1 MLAVANRNNART
13 LGTIINTMAGYK
25 LTKQARSKVGGLW
38 PIPFTKG
45 TLKLPSKV
53 NRSLRLPAQR
63 IKRKIFVVGQDVLT
77 AKEHAKQHSPEPI
90 QPMTAMSEAFQNA
103 QYAH

>member
-13 LGTIINTMAGYK
+13 LGAIINTMAGFK
-25 LTKQARSKVGGLW
+25 LTKQARSKVDGLW

-45 TLKLPSKV
+45 RLSLPPKV
-53 NRSLRLPAQR
+53 DRSLRLPAQR

-77 AKEHAKQHSPEPI
+77 AKEHAKQNSPEPI
-90 QPMTAMSEAFQNA
+90 QHMTAMSEAFQNA